1 MEKLRLGR
9 IINVVGLKGE
19 LRVYTY
25 TDYKEKFEE
34 IDYVLLNN
42 KKYWIEGV
50 RYLKNMAILKLAG
63 IDNRTQA
70 ESYKDQD
77 LYIFRKDAPPLPKGT
92 YYVKD
97 LIGLLVVDQNGK
109 EIGRLNDV
117 ILNNAQDLYEVQ
129 PIGGGKTFCVPA
141 VDEFILEI
149 NLEEGIIRVHLI
161 EGLMEL

>member
-42 KKYWIEGV
+42 RKYSIEGV

-63 IDNRTQA
+63 IDNRAQA

-77 LYIFRKDAPPLPKGT
+77 LYIFREDAPPLPKGT

-109 EIGRLNDV
+109 ELGRLNDV

-129 PIGGGKTFCVPA
+129 PMEGAKNFYVPA

-149 NLEEGIIRVHLI
+149 NLEEGIIRIRLI